1 MTKTANRRIALAVL
15 MCTTATFAHAQD
27 DTPFDLGTIRIETA
41 GAQSV
46 LGNDEITEAEIEER
60 NAATV
65 ADVFAGE
72 SAITASGG
80 APIGQK
86 VFVNGI
92 EESLLSVTIDGARQ
106 NKSAFHHTGNV
117 LLDPALL
124 KSVEISAGL
133 APADE
138 GPNALA
144 GSIAYTTKDAR
155 DLLEDGDTFGGRY
168 SITAGTN
175 GMGFRNT
182 LTIFGQ
188 QGGFEYLLSGTNA
201 TGKDYE
207 DGSGVSVLGTE
218 ADLTDYIAKF
228 AFTGAGGERIAFSAS
243 QTTDAGQRSG
253 QPGPGGIFF
262 IRPDFFGTTSG
273 PNVLTPGL
281 SKRTSY
287 TLTYT
292 DEHPDGWLNP
302 TVQLSY
308 NEQEIDAS
316 GVAGVNKSFSGVAK
330 NEFQLSNG
338 TVTAGLDFFDERA
351 TGEGRGP
358 GPFGSSGREDHSNIG
373 IFAQVRQDLTDRISL
388 SYGARYDWQ
397 KFTGADGSEFS
408 DSGASANG
416 SVDVVLNDNWTLN
429 AGASSSYGGYELG
442 EAALINFGSPWNY
455 AGFATSRA
463 EALRLG
469 VRYTGGAWSAKAA
482 VFDTKVHDIN
492 DVLPSEGNRGASSDL
507 RSKGFDGSLTYTGN
521 QGFATLNYTY
531 ADVEID
537 GATAGSTAYYLG
549 RPLGHIFGLEMGY
562 DVTPEWRVGATAQI
576 ALKNEDTATVLPGY
590 EVVNLYAEYQPTR
603 MENLNLRVDV
613 RNIFDAT
620 FSRRSSD
627 GIDSGRIIPL
637 TDPGRTISVTAS
649 LKF

>member
-1 MTKTANRRIALAVL
+1 M
-15 MCTTATFAHAQD
+15 
-27 DTPFDLGTIRIETA
+27 
-41 GAQSV
+41 
-46 LGNDEITEAEIEER
+46 
-60 NAATV
+60 
-65 ADVFAGE
+65 
-72 SAITASGG
+72 
-80 APIGQK
+80 
-86 VFVNGI
+86 
-92 EESLLSVTIDGARQ
+92 
-106 NKSAFHHTGNV
+106 
-117 LLDPALL
+117 
-124 KSVEISAGL
+124 
-133 APADE
+133 
-138 GPNALA
+138 
-144 GSIAYTTKDAR
+144 
-155 DLLEDGDTFGGRY
+155 
-168 SITAGTN
+168 
-175 GMGFRNT
+175 
-182 LTIFGQ
+182 
-188 QGGFEYLLSGTNA
+188 
-201 TGKDYE
+201 
-207 DGSGVSVLGTE
+207 
-218 ADLTDYIAKF
+218 
-228 AFTGAGGERIAFSAS
+228 
-243 QTTDAGQRSG
+243 
-253 QPGPGGIFF
+253 
-262 IRPDFFGTTSG
+262 
-273 PNVLTPGL
+273 LTPGL
-281 SKRTSY
+281 SERTSY

-492 DVLPSEGNRGASSDL
+492 DVLPSEGNRG
-507 RSKGFDGSLTYTGN
+507 R
-521 QGFATLNYTY
+521 Q
-531 ADVEID
+531 VIC
-537 GATAGSTAYYLG
+537 
-549 RPLGHIFGLEMGY
+549 
-562 DVTPEWRVGATAQI
+562 
-576 ALKNEDTATVLPGY
+576 ALKG
-590 EVVNLYAEYQPTR
+590 
-603 MENLNLRVDV
+603 
-613 RNIFDAT
+613 
-620 FSRRSSD
+620 
-627 GIDSGRIIPL
+627 L
-637 TDPGRTISVTAS
+637 TD
-649 LKF
+649 L